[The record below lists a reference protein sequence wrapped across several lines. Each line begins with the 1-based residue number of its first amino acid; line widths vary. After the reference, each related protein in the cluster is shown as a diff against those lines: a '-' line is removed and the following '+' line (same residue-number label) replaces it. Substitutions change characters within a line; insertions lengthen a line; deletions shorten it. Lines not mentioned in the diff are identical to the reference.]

1 MKFTI
6 TNRMQSSRH
15 LEFQTS
21 QMNKQITKFQ
31 HQVPQHYLRLWVDPE
46 NRVWLH
52 DLLEDKSSPRAT
64 RRILGDDYFYEKD
77 SANPSNE
84 IENYLGDI
92 ESAVAPLLKSISKL
106 DPQNLTS
113 SLSREEAM
121 CEEAARLLSAAD
133 AKKKL
138 LDFISAQLIRTL
150 RTVEEIESSI
160 EASDLSDVEKKLL
173 LQQNRPYE
181 LVKLGM
187 ERLPAR
193 LIGGYTIV
201 LSYVE
206 DNSLVTSDHP
216 VSEILINTDLLPQ
229 TVYNVLHKNDTILSV
244 PLGPNFHC
252 FLLPD
257 TDAERIIMQ
266 FRTTLASWTNT
277 PGIDS
282 AIVWRQLQPQI
293 IKQLR
298 ILHTGFGR
306 KFLISAKNEDD
317 LIKNSTLIKKSKE
330 S

>member
-1 MKFTI
+1 
-6 TNRMQSSRH
+6 MQSSRH

-31 HQVPQHYLRLWVDPE
+31 HQVPQHYLRLWFDPE
-46 NRVWLH
+46 NHVWLH
-52 DLLEDKSSPRAT
+52 DLLKDKSSPRT
-64 RRILGDDYFYEKD
+64 TKRILGDDYFYEND
-77 SANPSNE
+77 AANPTNE

-113 SLSREEAM
+113 SLRPEEAM
-121 CEEAARLLSAAD
+121 CEEAARLLSASG

-138 LDFISAQLIRTL
+138 LDFISAQLIRTS
-150 RTVEEIESSI
+150 RTVDEIEHSI
-160 EASDLSDVEKKLL
+160 IASGLSDVEKKLL

-187 ERLPAR
+187 TRLPAR
-193 LIGGYTIV
+193 LIDGYKIV

-206 DNSLVTSDHP
+206 DKSLVTSDHP
-216 VSEILINTDLLPQ
+216 VSEIRTNTNLLPQ

-257 TDAERIIMQ
+257 TGAESIMIQ
-266 FRTTLASWTNT
+266 FRKTLASWTNT

-282 AIVWRQLQPQI
+282 AIVWRKLQPQI
-293 IKQLR
+293 IEQLR

-306 KFLISAKNEDD
+306 KFLVSKKNEDD
-317 LIKNSTLIKKSKE
+317 LIENSTLIKKSKE